1 MLNKKLRIA
10 YELKPEQITAL
21 CVFIVKND
29 IASQLPTGLE
39 KLYFNSRPFFPICFR
54 NISPECHYE

>member
-21 CVFIVKND
+21 CAFIVKND
-29 IASQLPTGLE
+29 IGSQLPTGFG
-39 KLYFNSRPFFPICFR
+39 KSFIF
-54 NISPECHYE
+54 